1 MKKVRIGVLGFA
13 SIAQK
18 AIIPAIKDLPEF
30 FEFIGVGTRTEEK
43 KQEII
48 NSGFDAFVPYEQII
62 SKDIIDALYIPL
74 PNAMH
79 YQWVKVALE
88 SGLHVLV
95 EKSLGCNLKEV
106 EELNQLAQE
115 KKLVLIE
122 NFQFRFHSQLDYIK
136 DVLARGILGEIRSI
150 RSSFGFPPFSDSN
163 NIRYQEKLGG
173 GALLDAGAYPM
184 KLAYL
189 FLGKEIEVISAT
201 STKQYNSEVDIWG
214 GGMIQQTNGSG
225 FLQFAFGFDHFYQC
239 NMEIWGSLGKLST
252 NRIFTAPPGYSPE
265 VQIETAK
272 GIEKIQLDSDNHY
285 QNMLRHFWNC
295 TQNQELCEEEYSQN
309 YIQAKLL
316 EEFKIVSNE
325 K

>member
-1 MKKVRIGVLGFA
+1 MKKLRIGVLGFA

-62 SKDIIDALYIPL
+62 DKDKIDALYIPL

-79 YQWVKVALE
+79 NQWVKVALE

-106 EELNQLAQE
+106 EELNQLARE

-184 KLAYL
+184 KIAQL
-189 FLGKEIEVISAT
+189 FLGNDIKVSSAVSMT
-201 STKQYNSEVDIWG
+201 PQDSEVDIWG
-214 GGMIQQTNGSG
+214 GGMIQQTNGNG

-239 NMEIWGSLGKLST
+239 NIEIWGSLGKLTT
-252 NRIFTAPPGYSPE
+252 NRIFTAPPGYLPE
-265 VQIETAK
+265 VKIETAK
-272 GIEKIQLDSDNHY
+272 GIEKIQLASDNHY
-285 QNMLRHFWNC
+285 QNMLKHFWNC

-316 EEFKIVSNE
+316 EEFKKIANG

>member
-18 AIIPAIKDLPEF
+18 AIIPAIKDLPES

>member
-1 MKKVRIGVLGFA
+1 MKKIKIGVLGFA
-13 SIAQK
+13 GIAKK
-18 AIIPAIKDLPEF
+18 AIIPAIQDLPEY
-30 FEFIGVGTRTEEK
+30 FEFIGVATRTAE
-43 KQEII
+43 KQEEIEL
-48 NSGFDAFVPYEQII
+48 SGHSAFVPYEQII
-62 SKDIIDALYIPL
+62 DKDKIDALYIPL

-95 EKSLGCNLKEV
+95 EKSLGCNLQEV
-106 EELNQLAQE
+106 EELNQLAH
-115 KKLVLIE
+115 KNKLVLIE
-122 NFQFRFHSQLDYIK
+122 NFQFRFHSQLAYIK
-136 DVLARGILGEIRSI
+136 DVVARGILGEIRSI

-184 KLAYL
+184 KLAQI
-189 FLGKEIEVISAT
+189 FLGNDIKVVSAT
-201 STKQYNSEVDIWG
+201 SSFQDGIEVDIWG
-214 GGMIQQTNGSG
+214 GGMIKQINGSL
-225 FLQFAFGFDHFYQC
+225 FLQFSFGFDHFYQC

-252 NRIFTAPPGYSPE
+252 NRIFTSPPGYTPE

-272 GIEKIQLDSDNHY
+272 GIENIQLVSDNHY

-295 TQNQELCEEEYSQN
+295 TQNQQLCEEEYSQN
-309 YIQAKLL
+309 ILQAKLL
-316 EEFKIVSNE
+316 EEFKIVSNG

>member
-214 GGMIQQTNGSG
+214 GGMIQQINGNG

-295 TQNQELCEEEYSQN
+295 TQNQQLRDEEYSQN

>member
-173 GALLDAGAYPM
+173 GALFDAGAYPM

-225 FLQFAFGFDHFYQC
+225 FIQFAFGFDHFYQC

>member
-1 MKKVRIGVLGFA
+1 MKKVRIGVLGYA

-30 FEFIGVGTRTEEK
+30 FEFIGVATRTEEK

-62 SKDIIDALYIPL
+62 DKDKIDALYIPL

-79 YQWVKVALE
+79 FQWVKIALE
-88 SGLHVLV
+88 KGLHVLV

-115 KKLVLIE
+115 NKLVLIE
-122 NFQFRFHSQLDYIK
+122 NFQFRFHSQLTYVK
-136 DVLARGILGEIRSI
+136 DVVARGILGEIRSI

-184 KLAYL
+184 KLAQL
-189 FLGKEIEVISAT
+189 FLGKEIEVISGT
-201 STKQYNSEVDIWG
+201 SIMQNNSEVDIWG
-214 GGMIQQTNGSG
+214 GGMIKQINGNG

-239 NMEIWGSLGKLST
+239 NIEIWGSLGKLTT

-272 GIEKIQLDSDNHY
+272 GIEKTQLASDNHY
-285 QNMLRHFWNC
+285 QNMLKHFWNC

-309 YIQAKLL
+309 YVQAKLL
-316 EEFKIVSNE
+316 EEFKKIANG

>member
-30 FEFIGVGTRTEEK
+30 FDFIGVATRTEEK

-48 NSGFDAFVPYEQII
+48 TSGLDAFLPYEQII
-62 SKDIIDALYIPL
+62 DKDKIDALYIPL

-79 YQWVKVALE
+79 YQWVKIALE
-88 SGLHVLV
+88 SRLHVLV

-106 EELNQLAQE
+106 EELNQLAQ
-115 KKLVLIE
+115 KNKLVLIE
-122 NFQFRFHSQLDYIK
+122 NFQFRFHSQLEYIK
-136 DVLARGILGEIRSI
+136 DVLARGVVGEIRSI

-184 KLAYL
+184 KLAQL
-189 FLGKEIEVISAT
+189 FLGKEIEVISGT
-201 STKQYNSEVDIWG
+201 SKMQNNSEVDIWG
-214 GGMIQQTNGSG
+214 GGMIKQINGNG

-239 NMEIWGSLGKLST
+239 NIEIWGSLGKLST

-272 GIEKIQLDSDNHY
+272 GIEKIKLASDNHY
-285 QNMLRHFWNC
+285 QNMLKHFWFC

-316 EEFKIVSNE
+316 EEFKKIANG

>member
-18 AIIPAIKDLPEF
+18 AIIPAIKDLPAF
-30 FEFIGVGTRTEEK
+30 FEFIGLGTRTEEK

-62 SKDIIDALYIPL
+62 DKDKIDALYIPL

-79 YQWVKVALE
+79 FQWVKIALE
-88 SGLHVLV
+88 KGLHVLV

-106 EELNQLAQE
+106 EELNQLAQ
-115 KKLVLIE
+115 KNKLVLIE
-122 NFQFRFHSQLDYIK
+122 NFQFRFHSQLGYIK
-136 DVLARGILGEIRSI
+136 DVLASGVLGEVRSI

-184 KLAYL
+184 KLAQL
-189 FLGKEIEVISAT
+189 FLGNDIKIVSAISIIQD
-201 STKQYNSEVDIWG
+201 KNEVDIWG
-214 GGMIQQTNGSG
+214 GGMIKQINGNG

-239 NMEIWGSLGKLST
+239 NIEIWGSLGKLTT

-272 GIEKIQLDSDNHY
+272 GIEKIQLESDNHY
-285 QNMLRHFWNC
+285 QNMLKHFWNC
-295 TQNQELCEEEYSQN
+295 TQNQQLCEEEYSQN

-316 EEFKIVSNE
+316 EEFKKIANG

>member
-1 MKKVRIGVLGFA
+1 MKKIRIGVLGFA

-18 AIIPAIKDLPEF
+18 AIIPAIKELADF

-43 KQEII
+43 KLEII
-48 NSGFDAFVPYEQII
+48 NSGFDAFVPYEQLMD
-62 SKDIIDALYIPL
+62 KDKIDALYIPL

-79 YQWVKVALE
+79 YQWVKIALE
-88 SGLHVLV
+88 KGLHVLV
-95 EKSLGCNLKEV
+95 EKSLGCKLEEV
-106 EELNQLAQE
+106 EELNQLAQ
-115 KKLVLIE
+115 KNKLVLIE
-122 NFQFRFHSQLDYIK
+122 NFQFRFHSQLGYIK
-136 DVLARGILGEIRSI
+136 DVLASGVLGEVRSI

-173 GALLDAGAYPM
+173 GALLDAGAYPL
-184 KLAYL
+184 KLAQL
-189 FLGKEIEVISAT
+189 FLGNEIEVISGT
-201 STKQYNSEVDIWG
+201 SVKQDNSEVDIWG
-214 GGMIQQTNGSG
+214 GGMVKQIHGDG

-239 NMEIWGSLGKLST
+239 NIEIWGSLGKLTS

-295 TQNQELCEEEYSQN
+295 TQNQQLREEEYNQN
-309 YIQAKLL
+309 NIQAKLL
-316 EEFKIVSNE
+316 EEFKIVSNG

>member
-1 MKKVRIGVLGFA
+1 MKKLRIGVLGFA

-62 SKDIIDALYIPL
+62 DKDKIDALYIPL

-79 YQWVKVALE
+79 NQWVKVALE

-106 EELNQLAQE
+106 EELNQLARE

-184 KLAYL
+184 KLAQL
-189 FLGKEIEVISAT
+189 FLGNDIKVSSAVSMT
-201 STKQYNSEVDIWG
+201 PQDSEVDIWG

-225 FLQFAFGFDHFYQC
+225 FIQFAFGFDHFYQC
-239 NMEIWGSLGKLST
+239 NIEIWGSLGKLTT
-252 NRIFTAPPGYSPE
+252 NRIFTAPPGYLPE
-265 VQIETAK
+265 VKIETAK
-272 GIEKIQLDSDNHY
+272 GIEKIQLASDNHY
-285 QNMLRHFWNC
+285 QNMLKHFWNC

-316 EEFKIVSNE
+316 EEFKKIANG

>member
-95 EKSLGCNLKEV
+95 EKSLGCNLQEV